1 LWPQG
6 PPEANP
12 TLRRTFLAAGKSRRP
27 FSFRGYCSK
36 GGRDLGEEEIEARGV
51 LNCQRLMGIVA
62 QGYKLKEW
70 FRKNPG
76 TSVQIGFPGNL
87 FNISK
92 LNANRACKI
101 HNFSFIQLNLV
112 KPILPDSK

>member
-1 LWPQG
+1 
-6 PPEANP
+6 
-12 TLRRTFLAAGKSRRP
+12 
-27 FSFRGYCSK
+27 
-36 GGRDLGEEEIEARGV
+36 
-51 LNCQRLMGIVA
+51 MGIVA